1 MLPKVIY
8 LVAKY
13 FSFPKLFLSKISSR
27 GVSEHFTK
35 QAVNTEEQ
43 AVRKL
48 EPLTSFWNSLIMKMK
63 DDLKQIVNIL
73 GIERMGDDGG
83 K

>member
-1 MLPKVIY
+1 MSALLNKRLT
-8 LVAKY
+8 LVK
-13 FSFPKLFLSKISSR
+13 
-27 GVSEHFTK
+27 
-35 QAVNTEEQ
+35 EQ

-63 DDLKQIVNIL
+63 DDFKQIINIL

>member
-1 MLPKVIY
+1 MIY

-13 FSFPKLFLSKISSR
+13 FSFPKLFLSKISGR
-27 GVSEHFTK
+27 GVSEYFTK

-73 GIERMGDDGG
+73 GIERTGDDGG

>member
-1 MLPKVIY
+1 MIY

-13 FSFPKLFLSKISSR
+13 FSFPKLFLSKISGR

-73 GIERMGDDGG
+73 GTERTGDDGG

>member
-1 MLPKVIY
+1 MIY
-8 LVAKY
+8 LVVKY

-48 EPLTSFWNSLIMKMK
+48 EPPTSFWNSLIMKMK

-73 GIERMGDDGG
+73 GIERMGDDEG